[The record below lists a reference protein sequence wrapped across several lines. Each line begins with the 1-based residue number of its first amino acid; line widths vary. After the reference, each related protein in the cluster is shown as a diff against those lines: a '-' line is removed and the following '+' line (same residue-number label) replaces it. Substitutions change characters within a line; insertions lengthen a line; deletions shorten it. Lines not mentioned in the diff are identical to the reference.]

1 MRKNQLLLLGSVE
14 VLTTVTNR
22 DELRD
27 LEGELI
33 VVSCIIL
40 ERVSVK

>member
-1 MRKNQLLLLGSVE
+1 MRTNQLLVLGSVE
-14 VLTTVTNR
+14 VLTTITNR
-22 DELRD
+22 DELRG

-40 ERVSVK
+40 ERVSIM

>member
-1 MRKNQLLLLGSVE
+1 MRTNQLLLLGSVE
-14 VLTTVTNR
+14 VLTTITNR

-33 VVSCIIL
+33 VVPCIIS

>member
-1 MRKNQLLLLGSVE
+1 MRTNQLLVLGNVE
-14 VLTTVTNR
+14 VLTTITNR
-22 DELRD
+22 DELRS

-40 ERVSVK
+40 ERVSIM

>member
-1 MRKNQLLLLGSVE
+1 MRTNQLLLLGSVE
-14 VLTTVTNR
+14 VLQTITNT

-33 VVSCIIL
+33 VASCIIL
-40 ERVSVK
+40 ERVSIK